1 MLFRAFL
8 LEVQNDSDN
17 AEKDGMLSIGK
28 SSKLDWQAVER
39 TTASS
44 LAYGG
49 SPVSLKTS
57 KQRMSFI
64 RISERMTIP
73 EILFSDF
80 HFLCDQI

>member
-44 LAYGG
+44 LAYV
-49 SPVSLKTS
+49 VSLKTS